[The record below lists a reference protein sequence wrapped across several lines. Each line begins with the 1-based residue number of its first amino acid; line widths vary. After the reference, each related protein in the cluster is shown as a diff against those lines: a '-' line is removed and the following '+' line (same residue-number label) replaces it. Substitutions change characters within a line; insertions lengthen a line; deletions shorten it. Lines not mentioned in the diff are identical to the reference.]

1 MKIFWALFGKE
12 INLAFK
18 SKQMIGLGLS
28 LAIAFSIALSFP
40 LASEIIPPKAISVL
54 MWAVMFF
61 SSADQAYRTFLR
73 EEETGTADQLRLRVP
88 AGLIFVS
95 KVASNSILLMVIG
108 VASSALLSLWLK
120 VDMSRFLLVTSS
132 VAGGS
137 VCLAISQG
145 AVGFLLGFGK
155 GGGAF
160 YPLVVM
166 PIILPVLVSMI
177 SITTSCIEGVAVSV
191 NIVIVAVA
199 LSVAILVGGLSILP
213 YVEV

>member
-1 MKIFWALFGKE
+1 MKIFLALFGKE
-12 INLAFK
+12 ISLAFK

-28 LAIAFSIALSFP
+28 LAIAFSVALSFP
-40 LASEIIPPKAISVL
+40 LASESLSPKVISVL
-54 MWAVMFF
+54 IWAVLFF

-88 AGLIFVS
+88 AGLVFVS
-95 KVASNSILLMVIG
+95 KVASNAVLLIVIG
-108 VASSALLSLWLK
+108 VVSSALLSFWLK
-120 VDMSRFLLVTSS
+120 VDMTRILHVIAS

-137 VCLAISQG
+137 ICLAISQG
-145 AVGFLLGFGK
+145 IVGFLLGFGK

-166 PIILPVLVSMI
+166 PIILPVLVSLI
-177 SITTSCIEGVAVSV
+177 LITSSCIEGVAVSA

-199 LSVAILVGGLSILP
+199 LSVAILAGGFSILP